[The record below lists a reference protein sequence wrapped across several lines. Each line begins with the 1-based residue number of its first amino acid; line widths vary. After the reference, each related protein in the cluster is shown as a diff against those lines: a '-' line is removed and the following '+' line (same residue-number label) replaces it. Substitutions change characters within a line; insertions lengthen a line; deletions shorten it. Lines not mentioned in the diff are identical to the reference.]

1 VGMRADGTTDA
12 MGVVR
17 SLAKNPGQL
26 PQLIRVAADAY
37 RAYVAL
43 LRCHRRLGPGLGLFD
58 VR

>member
-1 VGMRADGTTDA
+1 